1 MERKMNCSQMLKSV
15 VVLGAGSWGTCLAIH
30 LARKGIE
37 CCLWARNDAVAN
49 SLKEVG
55 ENRKYLQ
62 GVRLPENLEITSS
75 LKEALAGRDVILFVV
90 PSHGFRQIA
99 NQANKILCANSQH
112 NAVSAI
118 VSCSKGIENETLLT
132 MTGVMAEVMPRFQD
146 RLSVLSGPSFAD
158 EVARELPAAVSVAS
172 KDEKTT
178 QALQHLFATETF
190 RVYGSSDIIG
200 VEIGGALKNVMAIA
214 SGISDGLGFGTNAR
228 AALITRGLAEMTRM
242 GVALG
247 AQPRTFAGLAGIGD
261 LVLTCTGDL
270 SRNRHVGLRLGKG
283 ECLDEIVKSMS
294 MVAEGVKTTRSAF
307 FLASKHDVEMPITQ
321 SVYSI
326 LYEGKNP
333 QQTVRELM
341 TRPLVHE

>member
-1 MERKMNCSQMLKSV
+1 MLKNV

-30 LARKGIE
+30 LARKGVK
-37 CCLWARNDAVAN
+37 CCLWARSDEVAN
-49 SLKEVG
+49 SLKETRQ
-55 ENRKYLQ
+55 NRKYLQ
-62 GVRLPENLEITSS
+62 GVRLPDNLEITSS
-75 LKEALAGRDVILFVV
+75 LKEALTGRDVILFVV

-99 NQANKILCANSQH
+99 IEANEILCANNQNH
-112 NAVSAI
+112 TVSAI
-118 VSCSKGIENETLLT
+118 VSCSKGVENETLLT
-132 MTGVMAEVMPRFQD
+132 MTGVMAQVMPMFRD
-146 RLSVLSGPSFAD
+146 RLAVLSGPSFAD
-158 EVARELPAAVSVAS
+158 EVAKALPAAVSVAS
-172 KDEKTT
+172 KYEKTT
-178 QALQHLFATETF
+178 LALQHLFATETF

-228 AALITRGLAEMTRM
+228 AALITRGLAEITRM

-247 AQPRTFAGLAGIGD
+247 AQARTFSGLAGIGD

-270 SRNRHVGLRLGKG
+270 SRNRQVGLRLGKG
-283 ECLDEIVKSMS
+283 ECLDEIIKSMS
-294 MVAEGVKTTRSAF
+294 MVAEGVKTTKSAY
-307 FLASKHDVEMPITQ
+307 FLASKYGVEMPITQ

-326 LYEGKNP
+326 LYDDKNP